1 MESCVFARLA
11 RLWGRENSAKYGEVW
26 GGGQSE
32 MSWEKNARRNREW
45 FAGQRQ

>member
-1 MESCVFARLA
+1 MSL
-11 RLWGRENSAKYGEVW
+11 LGLQGYGEGKIVQNM
-26 GGGQSE
+26 GKCVVGVGQSE